1 MQKIEPSTIIEERWT
16 QMKTALLETQTK
28 VLNVNMSKHYVYSG
42 DQAIIIPD
50 GTILWND
57 ESNDQSTLH
66 YFDANDSTINENYVT
81 AIDSN
86 ETQYLSILEA
96 SNTNGISLEDL
107 HLTVEHED
115 ESIGITNDNPVEKNC
130 TEQIQQNDPD
140 DNAEVVVFTMDGSD
154 DLYGIQMT
162 CDETGNIRK
171 YQFKFRATS
180 DGQLEPI
187 PETVTLLPDEDQLLQ
202 SQSGEIEQTDQSQ
215 STERAQEYFLVPGQ
229 SDCSE
234 KILTENGQ
242 VEELNLQ
249 HVYIE
254 ETCLPNDQLNTVS
267 IKGEHFLGME
277 SEGQFEQAL
286 FDQTIHSSIICKE
299 ENQIDSHSSN
309 ALQLYQQEAETSNQ
323 FGAPEEN
330 QEQQF
335 LNIDSQQTHEDL
347 VQQLF
352 CGQHNQIEVQYE
364 TELEPEDSPTEC
376 EYSEAYENH
385 ENPMDYAVE
394 YIQQAADNLSQNC
407 DTEQY
412 TQRHIENYESAEGE
426 VPIETNTVPRHLD
439 QISQHSSV
447 QRSNILKNPVTSD
460 KENKS
465 KLRYY
470 VVYREKENM
479 NSLAEEKTKS
489 VSQVPTEPKLTKLA
503 NPRSVLRTSVLAQK
517 EHRLKRNTTSSV
529 PETDLFDKRF
539 ARNKDAL
546 RAKHFHNFLN
556 KTTIPHAPIRQ
567 HRQPRKQEIK
577 PIVERS
583 RGEIIIQEVTAI
595 VELSDS
601 EDEAASGRRKSR
613 RSWRT
618 SESDKSVIL
627 IHSDDELDDSKTSTA
642 DKAKLSLKRS
652 RSQRTPIKRKRKGK
666 HRKIDRKV
674 ADPSSKD
681 LANIDKVSQESTQ
694 LPQCDNRLLP
704 IYLIDLHK
712 KEKICPHCPKTF
724 PSQNSLNTHLIHHN
738 LENSLKN
745 KTRLSSKP
753 NCISTRQSLLR
764 KVEYN
769 HKCDKCKSTF
779 KNIILLQKHKCIESQ
794 GSFNCLWC
802 LKQFDDIVLLNSH
815 KKVHVKSN
823 LVKNTSIITI
833 TPKKAVQR
841 PSVSKS
847 NVVIPSKNLAS
858 KTFKCKD
865 CPRICDSIISLF
877 NHMKVHKKVSCSSC
891 LAEFSSKL
899 LLEHHRR
906 RNCVKIKPI
915 HKPLLVGNS
924 NARPPTKQLTVS
936 SPTNKT
942 ENDTLKEPLVSGKLN
957 CYKCNRKFSTVRN
970 LYVHRSQAHRLNTP
984 SKTVLTKLKNGVYK
998 SKAAHGGIPLND
1010 RLKMACATFRKKLSE
1025 TVLTVQG
1032 TMGPEQQPQ
1041 EELRKRVESLE
1052 QQV

>member
-1 MQKIEPSTIIEERWT
+1 
-16 QMKTALLETQTK
+16 
-28 VLNVNMSKHYVYSG
+28 MSKHYVYSG

-583 RGEIIIQEVTAI
+583 RGEIIIQEVIVSSSGFVERPNKRTCENRVTAI

-1025 TVLTVQG
+1025 TVLTV
-1032 TMGPEQQPQ
+1032 E
-1041 EELRKRVESLE
+1041 
-1052 QQV
+1052 